1 MFGIEHIG
9 GIFPALATP
18 LLPDGQVDV
27 PGMRRL
33 VRFVLDAGVHGLVP
47 LGSTGEGALLEERE
61 RRTAVEAVSVE
72 AANRVPLVVGIE
84 QPTPDSA
91 RVELRAAAS
100 VGARAVLLAPPAY
113 IPLDQPALLRF
124 YRDMAAAS
132 SLPILVYNIPQFTQ
146 ASMHPLTLAAL
157 VEEGAVAG
165 IKDSSG
171 DFNYHSR
178 VLAATRNH
186 PGARVFTGAET
197 MLLASLLMGSA
208 GTICGCANVVPALC
222 VQLFNAY
229 RAADLDAARSS
240 QFTLLEL
247 ANALLTGTLPA
258 GFKTALHLMGLCGPT
273 LAAPVVALTPEQEQ
287 AVGRALDRAGAGT
300 SAAMS
305 H

>member
-1 MFGIEHIG
+1 MFGIQHIG
-9 GIFPALATP
+9 GVLPALATP
-18 LLPDGQVDV
+18 LLLDGQLDV
-27 PGMRRL
+27 AGMRRL

-47 LGSTGEGALLEERE
+47 LGSTGEGALLEERA
-61 RRTAVEAVSVE
+61 RRTAVEVVAAE
-72 AANRVPLVVGIE
+72 AAGRVPLVMGIE
-84 QPTPDSA
+84 QPTPDCA

-100 VGARAVLLAPPAY
+100 AGASAVLLAPPAY

-124 YRDMAAAS
+124 YRDMAAAT
-132 SLPILVYNIPQFTQ
+132 SLPILVYNIPQFTKV
-146 ASMHPLTLAAL
+146 SMHPSTMAAL

-178 VLAATRNH
+178 LLAAMRNQA
-186 PGARVFTGAET
+186 GVRVFTGAET
-197 MLLASLLMGSA
+197 MLLASLLMGSV

-229 RAADLDAARSS
+229 HGADLETARSS

-258 GFKTALHLMGLCGPT
+258 GFKAALRLMGLCGAT
-273 LAAPVVALTPEQEQ
+273 LAAPVAALTAEQEQ
-287 AVGRALDRAGAGT
+287 AVERALTRAGVRTGV
-300 SAAMS
+300 AAAR
-305 H
+305 